1 MRPGKRYRKR
11 WCYTLCGA
19 RRSQLAPRPGV
30 RRPLNPPLF
39 PPRPLPRPF
48 HHCATSVAAAD
59 TLIKFEGWKGRA
71 RARAYGYTYSSPR
84 ILEYPQ
90 GKSPIRL
97 SPTRR
102 IRAKIREKSF
112 SRSLRAFIIYRPARD
127 CSCVC
132 ADRREDSTPFPS
144 EWESREV
151 IFLAKN
157 GVNSS
162 KSRVRASCL
171 DIENFTVLLSSNSI
185 INRTLQ
191 LQYTLP

>member
-1 MRPGKRYRKR
+1 MLYIMRREALPTR
-11 WCYTLCGA
+11 T
-19 RRSQLAPRPGV
+19 
-30 RRPLNPPLF
+30 
-39 PPRPLPRPF
+39 PPRRAEAPKSATLPSPPTPPSVSPLRY
-48 HHCATSVAAAD
+48 VRGRRRYVNKIRG
-59 TLIKFEGWKGRA
+59 LKGARA

-144 EWESREV
+144 E
-151 IFLAKN
+151 
-157 GVNSS
+157 
-162 KSRVRASCL
+162 
-171 DIENFTVLLSSNSI
+171 
-185 INRTLQ
+185 
-191 LQYTLP
+191 